1 MQEGPPTEIPNST
14 LCASLSLRTPQNSIM
29 YTICICLV
37 PKNTPRKIIL
47 AFKAIVEKHT
57 LRGLLKNEELK
68 IKKRYKYYITHLS
81 FIRFTF
87 V

>member
-14 LCASLSLRTPQNSIM
+14 LCAFLSLRTPQNSIM

-37 PKNTPRKIIL
+37 PKNTPRKIISTPK
-47 AFKAIVEKHT
+47 AFVEKHT
-57 LRGLLKNEELK
+57 LRTLLKNEELK
-68 IKKRYKYYITHLS
+68 IQN
-81 FIRFTF
+81 